1 MNDKYEYK
9 KIFGDLESEES
20 WLTEMS
26 EKGFALKDVSGAF
39 LKYKYSFEP
48 CGKKYVYR
56 VDYNNEMPVREE
68 ITSPYVMFVTGTYGT
83 EYVMCRH
90 GKVYFCKAADSGD
103 FPPVYTSPESRL
115 AAEKKKLLQDVV
127 FFILFFSDIIWT
139 IDLDC
144 LAMYLALRSKLLLL
158 KIAAALICVIC
169 AAVCVRGAY
178 IHSKKIKEI
187 KDLMK

>member
-20 WLTEMS
+20 WLTEMF

-48 CGKKYVYR
+48 CDKKYVYR
-56 VDYNNEMPVREE
+56 VDYNYEMPVMEE
-68 ITSPYVMFVTGTYGT
+68 ITSHYVMFVTGTYGA

-90 GKVYFCKAADSGD
+90 GKVYFRKAADEGD

-127 FFILFFSDIIWT
+127 FFILFFADIIWT
-139 IDLDC
+139 IDLDG
-144 LAMYLALRSKLLLL
+144 LAMYLALRSKLFLV
-158 KIAAALICVIC
+158 KIAAALICVVC

-178 IHSKKIKEI
+178 IHCKKIREI
-187 KDLMK
+187 KSLMK